1 MSLDVTV
8 VIPVLNQER
17 TLEACLRSLLRQ
29 TYPKDRFEVVI
40 VDNNSSDRTREIIR
54 AFPFRYAHEPQRSS
68 YAARNRGVS
77 LARGRVVAFM
87 DSDCEADPRWL
98 EEGVGALE
106 RAGVDLL
113 AGRIDIVASPIPN
126 LFEIYDSFKY
136 LDQRRSLRDA
146 GYAVTANFFS
156 RRDVLESLGRFDGNL
171 VSGGDRELCLR
182 AREQGLRIAYEP
194 GATVKHG
201 ARSTLRAILAKNERI
216 GYGLGQQLR
225 RRPSQIVSALPMLLF
240 MVPRRRFFRDLF
252 RRKPPCTR
260 FCVLRL
266 FLLDWLAKQYLVLG
280 AIRAAISDSSRTQP
294 PVASAEPSTAENG
307 DLART

>member
-98 EEGVGALE
+98 EEACG
-106 RAGVDLL
+106 
-113 AGRIDIVASPIPN
+113 
-126 LFEIYDSFKY
+126 
-136 LDQRRSLRDA
+136 
-146 GYAVTANFFS
+146 
-156 RRDVLESLGRFDGNL
+156 
-171 VSGGDRELCLR
+171 
-182 AREQGLRIAYEP
+182 
-194 GATVKHG
+194 
-201 ARSTLRAILAKNERI
+201 
-216 GYGLGQQLR
+216 
-225 RRPSQIVSALPMLLF
+225 
-240 MVPRRRFFRDLF
+240 
-252 RRKPPCTR
+252 
-260 FCVLRL
+260 
-266 FLLDWLAKQYLVLG
+266 
-280 AIRAAISDSSRTQP
+280 
-294 PVASAEPSTAENG
+294 
-307 DLART
+307 